1 MFRNVAKGQ
10 EQKVR
15 YQMIAGGVSTLQPV
29 SGSIKIEVLNKSK

>member
-1 MFRNVAKGQ
+1 MFRNVAKRQ

-15 YQMIAGGVSTLQPV
+15 YQIVATGASTLQPV